1 MNTLTE
7 HQLETLSTGLDAYN
21 RADLAAR
28 TGVGTDAAGGLAAV
42 NASIRAYNVLLDLC
56 LSLGMDHDDEPDL
69 WAAGRVGRWL
79 RAA

>member
-1 MNTLTE
+1 MQTLTNAN
-7 HQLETLSTGLDAYN
+7 LEKLSTSLDAYN
-21 RADLAAR
+21 RADVQQRLAPDCIVTA
-28 TGVGTDAAGGLAAV
+28 

-56 LSLGMDHDDEPDL
+56 LSLGMDHADEPDL

>member
-1 MNTLTE
+1 MQTLTTANFE
-7 HQLETLSTGLDAYN
+7 KLSTSLDAYN
-21 RADLAAR
+21 RANVQHRLAPDSI
-28 TGVGTDAAGGLAAV
+28 GAA

-56 LSLGMDHDDEPDL
+56 LSLGMDHVDEPDL

>member
-1 MNTLTE
+1 MQILSDAKC
-7 HQLETLSTGLDAYN
+7 ETLSTALDAYN

-28 TGVGTDAAGGLAAV
+28 TGIGHDVNSGLAAV
-42 NASIRAYNVLLDLC
+42 NASIRAYNTLLDVC

>member
-1 MNTLTE
+1 MQTLTNAN
-7 HQLETLSTGLDAYN
+7 LEKLSTSLDAHN
-21 RADLAAR
+21 RANVQQRLAPDCIVTA
-28 TGVGTDAAGGLAAV
+28 
-42 NASIRAYNVLLDLC
+42 NASIRAFNVLLDLC